1 MIRFWICPKKRK
13 IRFWIPKYGFGFSQK
28 RHPQKAR
35 KNNISMTNKTIITNG
50 KINYHCIKRK
60 IP

>member
-1 MIRFWICPKKRK
+1 MIRFRICPKKRK

-35 KNNISMTNKTIITNG
+35 KNNISMTNKTIIIEWKN
-50 KINYHCIKRK
+50 KLSLY
-60 IP
+60 